1 MVTIGIYDSG
11 IGGLTTAKVI
21 LNKFAGND
29 LYYLSDNAHHP
40 FGNTDE
46 QTLKK
51 VVADGIKRVRAHSDV
66 VVLACNTAS
75 SITDDSDVIKLLPPI
90 KENESDAQDTL
101 VMATA
106 RTLNKLSVSS
116 EFKVANTPELAT
128 LIEIQASLGSAR
140 NSINMDELIPYLTER
155 LYQFIGVEQVILG
168 CSHYL
173 YCKRQICEILG
184 NVMFADGNENLCRE
198 LSKHASHNPLY
209 AAKITFD
216 FTSQREDKKY
226 KQILHLLLNE

>member
-1 MVTIGIYDSG
+1 MATIGVYDSG

-46 QTLKK
+46 DKLKEI
-51 VVADGIKRVRAHSDV
+51 VRAGIRRVRAHSDV

-75 SITDDSDVIKLLPPI
+75 SITDDNDVIRLLPPL
-90 KENESDAQDTL
+90 KENEEDANDTL

-106 RTLNKLSVSS
+106 RTLHKLDCSRT
-116 EFKVANTPELAT
+116 FKVANTPELAT
-128 LIEIQASLGSAR
+128 LIEIQASLSGTRHSL
-140 NSINMDELIPYLTER
+140 SMDELIPYLTER
-155 LYQFIGVEQVILG
+155 LHQFIGVEQVILG

-173 YCKRQICEILG
+173 FCKRQICEILG
-184 NVMFADGNENLCRE
+184 NVMFADGNENLCKE
-198 LSKHASHNPLY
+198 LSKHVTHQPLY

-226 KQILHLLLNE
+226 KEILHLLLNE